1 MEIKNNM
8 QTNVSLVVK
17 DGKIQARLNYR
28 NQDIPEPIYVEASG
42 EDLEEVIS
50 DLYGKMM
57 NSIDNLLTEPEKSE
71 EEEQVSDAEYI
82 QKLEAQIDQL
92 IKENSALKQKK
103 EVTKKSPWYTYNT
116 IKIPSSMNFKNDFE
130 DIWKEFF
137 E

>member
-1 MEIKNNM
+1 MEVKTDM

-28 NQDIPEPIYVEASG
+28 NQDIPDPIYVEASG
-42 EDLEEVIS
+42 DDLEEVIS

-57 NSIDNLLTEPEKSE
+57 DSIDNLLTEPEEIE
-71 EEEQVSDAEYI
+71 EETDDAEYI
-82 QKLEAQIDQL
+82 KRLEAQIDQL
-92 IKENSALKQKK
+92 IKENNALKQKK

>member
-1 MEIKNNM
+1 MEVKTDM

-17 DGKIQARLNYR
+17 DGKIQARLNYK
-28 NQDIPEPIYVEASG
+28 NQDIPDPIYVEASG
-42 EDLEEVIS
+42 EDLEDVIS

-57 NSIDNLLTEPEKSE
+57 DSIDNLLTEPEEIE
-71 EEEQVSDAEYI
+71 EETDDAEYI
-82 QKLEAQIDQL
+82 KRLEAQIDQL
-92 IKENSALKQKK
+92 IKENNALKQKK

>member
-1 MEIKNNM
+1 MEVKTDM

-28 NQDIPEPIYVEASG
+28 NQDIPDPIYVEASG
-42 EDLEEVIS
+42 GDLEEVIS

-57 NSIDNLLTEPEKSE
+57 DSIDNLLTEPEESE
-71 EEEQVSDAEYI
+71 EETDDTEYI
-82 QKLEAQIDQL
+82 KRLEAQIDQL
-92 IKENSALKQKK
+92 IKENNALKQKK

>member
-1 MEIKNNM
+1 MEVKTDM

-28 NQDIPEPIYVEASG
+28 NQDIPDPIYVEASG

-50 DLYGKMM
+50 DLYAKMM
-57 NSIDNLLTEPEKSE
+57 NSIDNLLTEPEENE
-71 EEEQVSDAEYI
+71 EEIDDTEYI
-82 QKLEAQIDQL
+82 KRLEAQIDQL
-92 IKENSALKQKK
+92 VKENNALKQKK

-116 IKIPSSMNFKNDFE
+116 IKIPSSINFKNDFE